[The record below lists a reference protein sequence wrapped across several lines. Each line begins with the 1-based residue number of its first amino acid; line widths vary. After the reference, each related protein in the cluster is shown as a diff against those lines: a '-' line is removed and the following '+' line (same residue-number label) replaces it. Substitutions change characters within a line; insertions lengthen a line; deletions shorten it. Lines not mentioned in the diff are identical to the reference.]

1 MGTGNAAVRPAVGGR
16 HNGKLLRGQNVPS
29 VPANSLF
36 LPVTHPLAQHDSR
49 GCFTAHNGFAQ
60 HRHFAIGRRQINEVA
75 NNPILRVESLSV
87 GVLNTYFFEDI
98 HGW

>member
-1 MGTGNAAVRPAVGGR
+1 MFGTGDAAVRPAVAAGTWQAVQ
-16 HNGKLLRGQNVPS
+16 KVPS
-29 VPANSLF
+29 AAANWLF

-49 GCFTAHNGFAQ
+49 SCFTAHNAFSQ
-60 HRHFAIGRRQINEVA
+60 HRHFAIGRGQINEVA
-75 NNPILRVESLSV
+75 NNPILRVDRLSL